1 MKKDD
6 EFNDFALGLAG
17 VLVLAGGLYYLI
29 RPKSKSYE
37 SMKAVPLNAL
47 VAELTKRLN

>member
-1 MKKDD
+1 MKKDN
-6 EFNDFALGLAG
+6 ELNDFAVGLAG

-29 RPKSKSYE
+29 RPVKSYE
-37 SMKAVPLNAL
+37 SMKAGPLNAL